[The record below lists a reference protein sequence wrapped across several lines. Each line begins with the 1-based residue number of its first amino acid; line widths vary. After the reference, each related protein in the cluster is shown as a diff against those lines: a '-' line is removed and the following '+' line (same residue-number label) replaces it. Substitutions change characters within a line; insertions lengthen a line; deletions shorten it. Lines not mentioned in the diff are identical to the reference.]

1 MTIENDTVGK
11 RILDC
16 RTASDISQSKL
27 AELTGVSTAAIWQWE
42 TRGRIPRAGTLRKV
56 ANALNV
62 SPSYLLTGK
71 ARSDDKAIRDIG
83 VDKGAPTAETGMTV
97 AQQIE
102 KLKAAIAEA
111 NKVDAANIS
120 IDIKISS

>member
-1 MTIENDTVGK
+1 MTIDNDTVGK

-16 RTASDISQSKL
+16 RTANDISQSKL

-42 TRGRIPRAGTLRKV
+42 TRGRIPRAGTLRKIADV
-56 ANALNV
+56 LNV

-71 ARSDDKAIRDIG
+71 ARGDETATREVSVER
-83 VDKGAPTAETGMTV
+83 GAPVIETGISV

-102 KLKAAIAEA
+102 KLKAAIAQA
-111 NKVDAANIS
+111 NKIDAANIK
-120 IDIKISS
+120 IEIKISS

>member
-1 MTIENDTVGK
+1 MTIDNETVGK

-16 RTASDISQSKL
+16 RTANDISQSKL

-42 TRGRIPRAGTLRKV
+42 TRGRIPRAGTLRKI
-56 ANALNV
+56 ANTLHV

-71 ARSDDKAIRDIG
+71 AGGDEKAIRE
-83 VDKGAPTAETGMTV
+83 VNLDKGAMMETGISV

-102 KLKAAIAEA
+102 KLKAAIADA
-111 NKVDAANIS
+111 NGVETAKVSLEIR
-120 IDIKISS
+120 ISS

>member
-16 RTASDISQSKL
+16 RTANDISQSKL

-71 ARSDDKAIRDIG
+71 ARPDEKAIREVSI
-83 VDKGAPTAETGMTV
+83 DKGAPMMDTGISV

-111 NKVDAANIS
+111 NQVDAASIS